1 MTAPEPDLKRPKRIE
16 PSTLKPKAEPVRLVE
31 TRPAESEISLRDLV
45 DKVWSGKWIVLA
57 ALLASV
63 ALVSTWM
70 KYTVPLYTASMMIAP
85 ANDSGAS
92 GLSSQIARYSGLA
105 DLAHVAKVL
114 VVDRLRRAA
123 CYRRTLEGLRQLD
136 AHRLSDIGM
145 THADVESFAWRA
157 ALQQVPASQD
167 GPWLLT
173 RIRFHFRRQALIQQ
187 LVRLDDRALRDIGI
201 ERGNLLATVDQLMA
215 EQAPARAETA
225 AGPAAPGTAAMELLR
240 EAASGKP
247 GDDVFTLATA
257 RRAA

>member
-1 MTAPEPDLKRPKRIE
+1 MTRLTEHERSLIRRARQQSWKRAADPQE
-16 PSTLKPKAEPVRLVE
+16 LQRLVNHA
-31 TRPAESEISLRDLV
+31 R
-45 DKVWSGKWIVLA
+45 A
-57 ALLASV
+57 AQGAAVRV
-63 ALVSTWM
+63 ALAGGLRRLVR
-70 KYTVPLYTASMMIAP
+70 YT
-85 ANDSGAS
+85 
-92 GLSSQIARYSGLA
+92 GLA
-105 DLAHVAKVL
+105 DVAYL
-114 VVDRLRRAA
+114 VKTGLVDRLRRAA
-123 CYRRTLEGLRQLD
+123 CYRRTLDELRHLD
-136 AHRLSDIGM
+136 PHRLSDIGM
-145 THADVESFAWRA
+145 SHADVERFAWKA
-157 ALQQVPASQD
+157 AITQFPEAKS

-201 ERGNLLATVDQLMA
+201 ERGNLLATVDRLMA